1 MSDSSSNPPKGR
13 GILFTGDDE
22 LDRTPILE
30 LAARPRSKR
39 NRVGPVCGCPS
50 TASNQLGGC
59 QPKLMQLGSDQF
71 KAICATCL
79 KPLHKGIHRRRDQTH
94 VLGLADLPMERLD
107 VDDLRDAGLLLD
119 LVEVATRAGGDSV
132 P

>member
-1 MSDSSSNPPKGR
+1 
-13 GILFTGDDE
+13 
-22 LDRTPILE
+22 
-30 LAARPRSKR
+30 
-39 NRVGPVCGCPS
+39 
-50 TASNQLGGC
+50 
-59 QPKLMQLGSDQF
+59 MQLGSDQF